1 MSIFTKSLTGDGSLE
16 EAAKRILSGETH
28 LKEDDQYTGY
38 NILQQAKRLA
48 AADGKDWADVSR
60 NEKEKQDYFAA
71 AEKEM
76 GLEEEVDTDAA
87 YELKLFADNDEDLY
101 KRSAVPVMRNL
112 SKKYVKGTYDHEL
125 AKKLWKYH
133 ADRAAKAYG
142 KEHGNDDGFAIFS
155 PAIRKEVAAEFADAW
170 LAELE
175 AGNLHEEE
183 EADRYYKTILVYD
196 KDGKVVQSYA
206 PNNIGATRNELLTQA
221 EKLAQKIGGTVK
233 EEACEIG
240 TDELSDE
247 ADLDEK
253 QGPTTYMKKVEKAMA
268 SDTEE
273 D

>member
-1 MSIFTKSLTGDGSLE
+1 MSIFTKSITGDGSLE

-221 EKLAQKIGGTVK
+221 EK
-233 EEACEIG
+233 ACSKNRGE
-240 TDELSDE
+240 
-247 ADLDEK
+247 
-253 QGPTTYMKKVEKAMA
+253 P
-268 SDTEE
+268 
-273 D
+273 